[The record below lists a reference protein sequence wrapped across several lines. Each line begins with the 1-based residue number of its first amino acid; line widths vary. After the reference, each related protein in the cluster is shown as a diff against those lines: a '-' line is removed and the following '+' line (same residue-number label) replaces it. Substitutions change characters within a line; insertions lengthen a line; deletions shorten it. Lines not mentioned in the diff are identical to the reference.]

1 MTGKDRLCSTLRAR
15 TISLLAAA
23 AVALTACATAA
34 TTATS
39 TPSQASS
46 SPAAA
51 LLATSSSGT
60 SYDPSSEPIVQVVK
74 RVTPAVVTVTS
85 TTQSAGNFLTGR
97 STSEAVGTGFV
108 VRSDGLILTNYHVIQ
123 NALETKVRLPDGR
136 TLSARVLATDQAH
149 DLAVLKIDA
158 RNLSAVPLGD
168 SSKVAVGE
176 RVIAIG
182 YALDLSGAPTVTSG
196 IISSIQR
203 TIEVQDS
210 SGGPQTS
217 TRTYHD
223 MIQTD
228 AALNSGN
235 SGGPLVT
242 LDGEVIGINAAGS
255 SQAENVGFAVAI
267 DAAKSILQKALGT

>member
-1 MTGKDRLCSTLRAR
+1 M
-15 TISLLAAA
+15 
-23 AVALTACATAA
+23 
-34 TTATS
+34 
-39 TPSQASS
+39 
-46 SPAAA
+46 
-51 LLATSSSGT
+51 
-60 SYDPSSEPIVQVVK
+60 
-74 RVTPAVVTVTS
+74 
-85 TTQSAGNFLTGR
+85 
-97 STSEAVGTGFV
+97 GTGFV
-108 VRSDGLILTNYHVIQ
+108 VRSDGVILTNHHVIQ
-123 NALETKVRLPDGR
+123 NALETKVTLPDGR
-136 TLSARVLATDQAH
+136 TLSARVLTTDQAH

-158 RNLSAVPLGD
+158 RNLSTVTLGD